1 MAPQAGL
8 AAGQGL
14 AFRNMNTPIFDPANR
29 ITLLPPRQDGGLPLM
44 AALMRRQSQREFT
57 RDQLDEQR
65 LSDLLWA
72 TAGVNRSEDG
82 GRTAPSGLNSQE
94 VQLYV
99 ALPQGLYR
107 YDPLEHALQFVM
119 SGDVRPLMGY
129 KDFVSTGALDMIYVA
144 DYSRMNLLP
153 AEDRDAFAFAA
164 SGAMAQN
171 VHLYCASVGLG
182 TVIRSWFDRSAL
194 AKALGM
200 GADRKPLL
208 AQTVGIV
215 VEDS

>member
-1 MAPQAGL
+1 
-8 AAGQGL
+8 
-14 AFRNMNTPIFDPANR
+14 
-29 ITLLPPRQDGGLPLM
+29 
-44 AALMRRQSQREFT
+44 
-57 RDQLDEQR
+57 LDEQR

-153 AEDRDAFAFAA
+153 AEDWDAFAFVA